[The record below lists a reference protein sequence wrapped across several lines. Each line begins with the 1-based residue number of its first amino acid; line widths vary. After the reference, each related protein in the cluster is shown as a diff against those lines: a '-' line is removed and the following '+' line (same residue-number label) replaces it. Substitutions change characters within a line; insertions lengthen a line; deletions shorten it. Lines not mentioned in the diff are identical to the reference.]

1 MGKTV
6 LDVNFRQKYNAAVV
20 GVHRDEVRV
29 PLRVEDI
36 VLQAGDVLLVE
47 ATDKFVQDFS
57 HDKAFMLLLEVPNSS
72 PLKKSK
78 AWIAIALAIGMVLT
92 QVRTLPRVWG
102 GQGLGG
108 SRWPL
113 RWS

>member
-6 LDVNFRQKYNAAVV
+6 LNVNFRQKYNAAVIA
-20 GVHRDEVRV
+20 VHRDEMRV

-36 VLQAGDVLLVE
+36 VLQTGDVLLLE
-47 ATDKFVQDFS
+47 ATDKFTEDFS

-78 AWIAIALAIGMVLT
+78 AWIAVILAISMVLT
-92 QVRTLPRVWG
+92 QV
-102 GQGLGG
+102 
-108 SRWPL
+108 
-113 RWS
+113 